1 MAHSA
6 RPSSP
11 RIPSLQ
17 PGLDLA
23 SGCAAEDM
31 GDRCKLC
38 DEGLV
43 IAPAGDHAFAEVC
56 SHFGQCRLCRGSGR
70 RSSRDAQGYE
80 FFAPCTL
87 AGLRRRQTL
96 FNAARLPAQ
105 FARATFRS
113 FDRTHQAE
121 ALMLVS
127 GAFSQLRAHG
137 RDRSGRL
144 KSQLRG
150 VGLSGPPGVG
160 KTHLL
165 VALARELALDMGL
178 SVQFSDFSRL
188 LWDLKACYSRGDSE
202 AQLLAPL
209 IAVDVLIIDELGKG
223 RASEWEL
230 TILDNLICGRY
241 DRGAMTCVA
250 TNFPRVEAGTLS
262 NAQADKLS
270 RDPDTTPLETLASRV
285 GPRIASRLDAMC
297 QWHTMSGP
305 DARPGTWAAP
315 QAVRKTGS
323 LVRP

>member
-1 MAHSA
+1 MASSL
-6 RPSSP
+6 RSSSP
-11 RIPSLQ
+11 RIPALQ
-17 PGLDLA
+17 QGLDL
-23 SGCAAEDM
+23 STGCAAEDT
-31 GDRCKLC
+31 GDRCKHC
-38 DEGLV
+38 DDGLV
-43 IAPAGDHAFAEVC
+43 IAPQGDHAHAEVC
-56 SHFGQCRLCRGSGR
+56 GHFGQCRICRGSGR
-70 RSSRDAQGYE
+70 RPGRDAQGYE
-80 FFAPCTL
+80 VYAPCAL
-87 AGLRRRQTL
+87 AGLRRRQAL

-113 FDRTHQAE
+113 FDRTRQPE

-127 GAFSQLRAHG
+127 GAFSQLRANG
-137 RDRSGRL
+137 FDRAGRL

-209 IAVDVLIIDELGKG
+209 VAVDVLIIDELGKG
-223 RASEWEL
+223 RASDWEL

-241 DRGAMTCVA
+241 DRGGLTCVA
-250 TNFPRVEAGTLS
+250 TNFALTETGAVS
-262 NAQADKLS
+262 NAQADKLA
-270 RDPDTTPLETLASRV
+270 RDPTASGLETLAARV

-297 QWHTMSGP
+297 QWYTMAGA
-305 DARPGTWAAP
+305 DVRPGTWAAP
-315 QAVRKTGS
+315 QGVRKTGP
-323 LVRP
+323 LGRP